1 MTQSA
6 NPYRYRVVVD
16 RAQGRWVG
24 RVVELPGLFSRAHTL
39 RRLDAYLRDSVGQVV
54 GLEAHALRAI
64 KLEYEFRTGDTALD
78 RLVRA
83 ARAARRMAVA
93 EEQRARLLTEQAV
106 ASPGAQRLSSRDLAV
121 MLDISHQRV
130 HQLAAGLGRGRSR
143 GRR

>member
-1 MTQSA
+1 MTHGGS
-6 NPYRYRVVVD
+6 PFRYRVAVD
-16 RAQGRWVG
+16 RVQGRWFG
-24 RVVELPGLFSRAHTL
+24 RVVEMPGLISRAHTL

-54 GLEAHALRAI
+54 GLESHALRAI
-64 KLEYEFRTGDTALD
+64 ALEYEFRTGDPNLD

-83 ARAARRMAVA
+83 ARAARHAAVA

-106 ASPGAQRLSSRDLAV
+106 TSPGAQRLSSRDLAV

-130 HQLAAGLGRGRSR
+130 HQLTAGLNRSRSR